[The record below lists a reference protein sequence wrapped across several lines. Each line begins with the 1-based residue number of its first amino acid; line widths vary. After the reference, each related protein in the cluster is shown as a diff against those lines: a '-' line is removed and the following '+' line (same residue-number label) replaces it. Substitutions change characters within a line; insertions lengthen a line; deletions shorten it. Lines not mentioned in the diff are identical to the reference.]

1 LTATILI
8 VDDEPNVQLVIS
20 EFLTL
25 KGYEVRSAENLA
37 TARTVIQHGEAD
49 IILLDVSLPDGYGP
63 NLLQETSTMPA
74 RPPII
79 MITAF
84 GDIEMAVD
92 AMKNGAHD
100 FLQKPIELSRLEQS
114 IQRANEIVAMRRELA
129 HLRKVQQQNINFIVG
144 NTKEMQLVVS
154 QAQRAAAAGVRVMIT
169 GENGTGKE
177 VLAKHIHKIGAR
189 SSKPI
194 IDINCAA
201 IQDTMLESE
210 LFGYE
215 ARAFTGADDKKKI
228 GLMEVADTGILF
240 LDEVSSMSMDMQ
252 SKLLRAIEEQNFRR
266 VGGTNLVR
274 VDVQIISASNRN
286 LRKMIEDGKFREDLF
301 YRLNVVDLHLP
312 PLRERKEDIPELV
325 GYFIRNLNSR
335 LGMNIQDITPNALQ
349 ALINY
354 RWPGNIREL
363 SHAIERTMLFCD
375 DPIIDINH
383 LPPEFHQAQ

>member
-1 LTATILI
+1 
-8 VDDEPNVQLVIS
+8 
-20 EFLTL
+20 
-25 KGYEVRSAENLA
+25 
-37 TARTVIQHGEAD
+37 
-49 IILLDVSLPDGYGP
+49 
-63 NLLQETSTMPA
+63 
-74 RPPII
+74 
-79 MITAF
+79 
-84 GDIEMAVD
+84 
-92 AMKNGAHD
+92 
-100 FLQKPIELSRLEQS
+100 
-114 IQRANEIVAMRRELA
+114 
-129 HLRKVQQQNINFIVG
+129 
-144 NTKEMQLVVS
+144 
-154 QAQRAAAAGVRVMIT
+154 
-169 GENGTGKE
+169 
-177 VLAKHIHKIGAR
+177 
-189 SSKPI
+189 
-194 IDINCAA
+194 
-201 IQDTMLESE
+201 
-210 LFGYE
+210 
-215 ARAFTGADDKKKI
+215 
-228 GLMEVADTGILF
+228 MEVADTGILF

-383 LPPEFHQAQ
+383 LPAEFHQI